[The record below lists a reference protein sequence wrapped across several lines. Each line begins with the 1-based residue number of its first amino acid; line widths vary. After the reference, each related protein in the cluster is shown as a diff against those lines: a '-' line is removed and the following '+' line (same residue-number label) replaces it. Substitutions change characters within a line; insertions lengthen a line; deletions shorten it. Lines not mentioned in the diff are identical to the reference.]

1 MQQKTLVG
9 FFTEDL
15 EAPEQEAV
23 CTPEFG
29 NGRMFYYYM
38 KEGTSNASAGV
49 GWRIYLGR
57 IIEKA
62 VITNYSYLAKNA
74 VSIIM
79 QRDENACNDPFNPG
93 NSRVIKS
100 TERQV

>member
-15 EAPEQEAV
+15 EALEQEAV

-57 IIEKA
+57 IIEKRLSST
-62 VITNYSYLAKNA
+62 ILIWRKTA

-79 QRDENACNDPFNPG
+79 
-93 NSRVIKS
+93 
-100 TERQV
+100 

>member
-1 MQQKTLVG
+1 MHADWNILWHRPILPAQEGAVRNAAETLVG

-15 EAPEQEAV
+15 EALEQEAV

-62 VITNYSYLAKNA
+62 VIINYSYLAKNC
-74 VSIIM
+74 
-79 QRDENACNDPFNPG
+79 RFNHNVKG
-93 NSRVIKS
+93 
-100 TERQV
+100 

>member
-15 EAPEQEAV
+15 EALEQEAV

-49 GWRIYLGR
+49 GVEDIPGKNNRKSGYHQLFLFG
-57 IIEKA
+57 EK
-62 VITNYSYLAKNA
+62 TA

-79 QRDENACNDPFNPG
+79 
-93 NSRVIKS
+93 
-100 TERQV
+100 

>member
-15 EAPEQEAV
+15 EALEQEAV

-38 KEGTSNASAGV
+38 KEVSSNASAGV
-49 GWRIYLGR
+49 GGGYTR
-57 IIEKA
+57 E
-62 VITNYSYLAKNA
+62 
-74 VSIIM
+74 
-79 QRDENACNDPFNPG
+79 E
-93 NSRVIKS
+93 
-100 TERQV
+100 

>member
-15 EAPEQEAV
+15 EALEQEAV

-38 KEGTSNASAGV
+38 KEGTSN
-49 GWRIYLGR
+49 
-57 IIEKA
+57 
-62 VITNYSYLAKNA
+62 
-74 VSIIM
+74 
-79 QRDENACNDPFNPG
+79 ENACNVPFNPG

>member
-15 EAPEQEAV
+15 EALEQEAV

-49 GWRIYLGR
+49 GRIT
-57 IIEKA
+57 EKA
-62 VITNYSYLAKNA
+62 VITNYSYLAKNC
-74 VSIIM
+74 
-79 QRDENACNDPFNPG
+79 RFNHNVKG
-93 NSRVIKS
+93 
-100 TERQV
+100 

>member
-15 EAPEQEAV
+15 EALEQEAV

-49 GWRIYLGR
+49 GWGIVPG
-57 IIEKA
+57 
-62 VITNYSYLAKNA
+62 KNK
-74 VSIIM
+74 
-79 QRDENACNDPFNPG
+79 Q
-93 NSRVIKS
+93 KS
-100 TERQV
+100 

>member
-1 MQQKTLVG
+1 MRTGIFCGTGPFYQHRKALSEMQQKTLVG

-15 EAPEQEAV
+15 EALEQEAV

-62 VITNYSYLAKNA
+62 VITNYSYLATKCRFNHNA
-74 VSIIM
+74 K
-79 QRDENACNDPFNPG
+79 G
-93 NSRVIKS
+93 
-100 TERQV
+100 